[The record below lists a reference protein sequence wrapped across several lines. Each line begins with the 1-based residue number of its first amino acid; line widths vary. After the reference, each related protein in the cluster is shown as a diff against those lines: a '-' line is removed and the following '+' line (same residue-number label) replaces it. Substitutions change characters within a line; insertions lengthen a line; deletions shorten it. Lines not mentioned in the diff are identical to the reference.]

1 MDVLKMTDNEIY
13 KLGIEALAGKLGVA
27 GVSRFLKQVPP
38 CTGDYVVERRE
49 WLDNLP
55 DMDMDTLIEQ
65 IRQASKEAEADRK
78 RISKLKTYV
87 LKNGKPLVTRIQEIS
102 DEDLYRLGLEAL
114 VDKLSIAGMPRFIRL
129 CAQKTGIYAIEPHKL
144 PGLDIE
150 GIIHETTRDKHPIGS
165 CEGASFHVDGRG
177 DKESD

>member
-1 MDVLKMTDNEIY
+1 MDVLKMTDNKIY

-38 CTGDYVVERRE
+38 CTGDYVVERHK

-55 DMDMDTLIEQ
+55 DMDTLIEQ
-65 IRQASKEAEADRK
+65 IRQASKEAEAEEK
-78 RISKLKTYV
+78 RISKLKTYIF
-87 LKNGKPLVTRIQEIS
+87 KNGKPLVTRIQEIS
-102 DEDLYRLGLEAL
+102 DEDLYQLGLEAL

-129 CAQKTGIYAIEPHKL
+129 CAQETGIYAIEPHKL

-150 GIIHETTRDKHPIGS
+150 GIIHEATRNKHPIGS
-165 CEGASFHVDGRG
+165 CEGASSRVDGGG
-177 DKESD
+177 DEESD